1 MTPAGFGD
9 PLAPLVAKKKGKGGK
24 VIHVVFGPNG
34 GKARPTGAAP
44 TPETAPSGVEPVTD
58 VFTPAEV
65 ARLTGLSSARLRSLD
80 RDGVISPSG
89 ELRGKRAYTFR
100 DLIVVRTVQG
110 LLGRKVK
117 IREVS
122 AAVRALRTALPR
134 VTRPLAELRVVSDGT
149 RVVVRSHEGAFEPVS
164 GQMLLDFDV
173 RDLEADVVRVLRPK
187 AREDRV
193 RAAFELY
200 TRASQLDED
209 AKTLDEAEKL
219 YRRAIELDPS
229 LAIAYTNLG
238 NISFRR
244 GEEAS
249 AVKLYKEALAIDDAQ
264 PEAQYNLGYVL
275 LEHGD
280 SQGALVYFE
289 GAVRTDGNFA
299 DAHFYLAMTYETLG
313 RREKARASWRRY
325 LELEPT
331 GTWAEIAKK
340 HLLDVSWPKQRA
352 RRRRARQRPRSPIR
366 VGSPR
371 TCARGRP
378 GRRRPRAHAETRLH
392 R

>member
-1 MTPAGFGD
+1 MLSFSH
-9 PLAPLVAKKKGKGGK
+9 VAKKKGSGGK

-34 GKARPTGAAP
+34 GKVRPTEAKLHAEEAP
-44 TPETAPSGVEPVTD
+44 AGGEAVTD
-58 VFTPAEV
+58 VFTPQEV
-65 ARLTGLSSARLRSLD
+65 ARLTGLSAARLRSLD
-80 RDGVISPSG
+80 RDGLISPSG
-89 ELRGKRAYTFR
+89 ELRGKAAYTFR

-117 IREVS
+117 IRDVT

-149 RVVVRSHEGAFEPVS
+149 RVVVRSQEGAFEPVS

-209 AKTLDEAEKL
+209 AKTMDEAEKL
-219 YRRAIELDPS
+219 YERAIVLDPG
-229 LAIAYTNLG
+229 LAIAHTNLG
-238 NISFRR
+238 NIAFRR
-244 GEEAS
+244 GDEAG
-249 AVKLYKEALAIDDAQ
+249 AVKLYKQALSIDDGQ

-275 LEHGD
+275 LERGLAKE
-280 SQGALVYFE
+280 ALTYFE

-313 RREKARASWRRY
+313 RREKARPSWRRY

-331 GTWAEIAKK
+331 GTWAEIARK
-340 HLLDVSWPKQRA
+340 HL
-352 RRRRARQRPRSPIR
+352 
-366 VGSPR
+366 
-371 TCARGRP
+371 
-378 GRRRPRAHAETRLH
+378 
-392 R
+392 